1 MGTGSIWPLI
11 SAGPSEK
18 RGFQT
23 NSTTPELSALTE
35 LRSVQ
40 DKSDEGVLL

>member
-18 RGFQT
+18 RGFSSEF
-23 NSTTPELSALTE
+23 NDAGAECINGPAIH
-35 LRSVQ
+35 
-40 DKSDEGVLL
+40 